1 MVLFCEFL
9 GTKSDARHLCRCG
22 IDYFFTERAPNGAF
36 FALSLGEFFL
46 AFQLAGHRVRRF
58 PHAVGAGRLLL
69 LRVVQ
74 RRTKVAVP
82 QRLHAPLGVSGQHS
96 AAVSYAPLLFSGVLC
111 TSLGLLWTS
120 P

>member
-1 MVLFCEFL
+1 MLVISADVGLITSL
-9 GTKSDARHLCRCG
+9 RRGLQ
-22 IDYFFTERAPNGAF
+22 TETF

-82 QRLHAPLGVSGQHS
+82 QRLHALLGVSGQHS
-96 AAVSYAPLLFSGVLC
+96 AAVRMPRAFFGSVVHIVGFVVDFSVI
-111 TSLGLLWTS
+111 
-120 P
+120 